1 MIELP
6 RHEDEWAYYESEPLL
21 DYVCQVSDM
30 MGETVTEINHDGS
43 YESTPHLLPSS
54 FASAYHENKIDMKGV
69 NLVVYEKSEIQDTL
83 KAFGLDSS
91 KFWYLCLF
99 IKWKVD
105 WEFESA
111 RVFPKEPL
119 EKLKD
124 LQAEFEKINFTKI
137 RGKYVTSKTAE
148 LTFKVK
154 GSKAYIID
162 DKDTLAILN
171 NIINDYLLNTPA
183 KGYLLHDS
191 EKVDLSVATKMYLFN
206 KYLTWFISPLKA
218 DRMIHA
224 CKDKSLLVSRML
236 YILGVYDQDGE
247 NEEGNEGNENNE
259 NKKHKKHKMNKE
271 NLWEEYSEKG
281 NKKNYLKGILSK
293 YKHPRYWHF

>member
-6 RHEDEWAYYESEPLL
+6 KHEDEWAYYESEPLF
-21 DYVCQVSDM
+21 DYVTRVSDM
-30 MGETVTEINHDGS
+30 MGEIVTDINPDGS
-43 YESTPHLLPSS
+43 HESTPHLLPFS
-54 FASAYHENKIDMKGV
+54 FASAYHENKIDLKGV
-69 NLVVYEKSEIQDTL
+69 NLEVYEKSEIQDTL

-105 WEFESA
+105 WEFNSA
-111 RVFPKEPL
+111 MTFPKEPL

-124 LQAEFEKINFTKI
+124 LQAEFEKLDFTKV
-137 RGKYVTSKTAE
+137 RGKYVSSKTAE

-154 GSKAYIID
+154 GSKAYTID
-162 DKDTLAILN
+162 DKETLAILN
-171 NIINDYLLNTPA
+171 NIINGYLLTTPT

-191 EKVDLSVATKMYLFN
+191 QKVDLSIATKMYLFN
-206 KYLTWFISPLKA
+206 KYLTWFIAPLKA
-218 DRMIHA
+218 DRKIHA

-236 YILGVYDQDGE
+236 YVLGIYNQDGE
-247 NEEGNEGNENNE
+247 NEEGNQGNEN
-259 NKKHKKHKMNKE
+259 KKHKMNKE
-271 NLWEEYSEKG
+271 NLWEEYTENG
-281 NKKNYLKGILSK
+281 KKNYLKGILSK

>member
-6 RHEDEWAYYESEPLL
+6 RHEDEWAYYESEPLF
-21 DYVCQVSDM
+21 DYVNRVSDM
-30 MGETVTEINHDGS
+30 MGEIVTDINSDGS

-54 FASAYHENKIDMKGV
+54 FANAFHERTFDMEDI
-69 NLVVYEKSEIQDTL
+69 NQAVYEKPEIQDTL

-105 WEFESA
+105 WEVESA

-124 LQAEFEKINFTKI
+124 LQAEFEKLDFTKI
-137 RGKYVTSKTAE
+137 RGKYVTPKTAE

-154 GSKAYIID
+154 GSKAFTID

-171 NIINDYLLNTPA
+171 NIINDYLLATPT

-191 EKVDLSVATKMYLFN
+191 EKVELSIITKMYLFN
-206 KYLTWFISPLKA
+206 KYLSWFLSPLTANKA
-218 DRMIHA
+218 INA
-224 CKDKSLLVSRML
+224 SYDKSLLTSRMI
-236 YILGVYDQDGE
+236 YILGILRRDSMWQE
-247 NEEGNEGNENNE
+247 HNE
-259 NKKHKKHKMNKE
+259 
-271 NLWEEYSEKG
+271 SG
-281 NKKNYLKGILSK
+281 NKKNQLKGYLSK

>member
-6 RHEDEWAYYESEPLL
+6 KHEDEWAYYESEPLF
-21 DYVCQVSDM
+21 DYVNRVSDM
-30 MGETVTEINHDGS
+30 MGEIVTDINSDGS

-54 FASAYHENKIDMKGV
+54 FANAFHERTFDMEDI
-69 NLVVYEKSEIQDTL
+69 NQAVYEKPEIQDTL

-105 WEFESA
+105 WECESA

-124 LQAEFEKINFTKI
+124 LQAEFEKLDFTKY
-137 RGKYVTSKTAE
+137 RGKYVSSKTAK

-154 GSKAYIID
+154 GSKAYTID
-162 DKDTLAILN
+162 DKETLAILN
-171 NIINDYLLNTPA
+171 NIINDYLLTTPT

-191 EKVDLSVATKMYLFN
+191 EKVELSIITKMYLFN
-206 KYLTWFISPLKA
+206 KYLSWFLSPLTANKA
-218 DRMIHA
+218 INA
-224 CKDKSLLVSRML
+224 SYDKSLLTSRMI
-236 YILGVYDQDGE
+236 YALGIFK
-247 NEEGNEGNENNE
+247 NESMWQEYNE
-259 NKKHKKHKMNKE
+259 NK
-271 NLWEEYSEKG
+271 
-281 NKKNYLKGILSK
+281 NKKNQLKGYLSK

>member
-30 MGETVTEINHDGS
+30 MGETVTDINPDGS

-54 FASAYHENKIDMKGV
+54 FASAFNEGTFDVEGINQTY
-69 NLVVYEKSEIQDTL
+69 YEKPEIQDTL
-83 KAFGLDSS
+83 KAFGLDSA

-105 WEFESA
+105 CECDSA

-124 LQAEFEKINFTKI
+124 LQAEFEKLDFTKY
-137 RGKYVTSKTAE
+137 RGKYVSSKTAQ

-154 GSKAYIID
+154 GSKAYTID
-162 DKDTLAILN
+162 DKETLAILN
-171 NIINDYLLNTPA
+171 NIINDYLLATPA
-183 KGYLLHDS
+183 KGYLLNDS
-191 EKVDLSVATKMYLFN
+191 EKIELSIITKMYLFN
-206 KYLTWFISPLKA
+206 KYLSWFLSPLTANKA
-218 DRMIHA
+218 INA
-224 CKDKSLLVSRML
+224 SYDKSLLVSRMI
-236 YILGVYDQDGE
+236 YTLGIFK
-247 NEEGNEGNENNE
+247 NESMWQEYNESGN
-259 NKKHKKHKMNKE
+259 KKHKMNKE
-271 NLWEEYSEKG
+271 NLWEEYTENG
-281 NKKNYLKGILSK
+281 KKNYLKGILSK

>member
-6 RHEDEWAYYESEPLL
+6 KHEDEWAYYESEPLF
-21 DYVCQVSDM
+21 DYVTRVSDM
-30 MGETVTEINHDGS
+30 MGEIVTDINPDGS
-43 YESTPHLLPSS
+43 HESTPHLLPFS
-54 FASAYHENKIDMKGV
+54 FASAYHENKIDLKGV
-69 NLVVYEKSEIQDTL
+69 NLEVYEKSEIQDTL

-105 WEFESA
+105 WEFNSA
-111 RVFPKEPL
+111 MTFPKEPL

-124 LQAEFEKINFTKI
+124 LQAEFEKLNFTKV

-154 GSKAYIID
+154 GSKAYTID
-162 DKDTLAILN
+162 DKETLAILN
-171 NIINDYLLNTPA
+171 NIINGYLLTTPT

-191 EKVDLSVATKMYLFN
+191 QKVDLSIATKMYLFN
-206 KYLTWFISPLKA
+206 KYLTWFIAPLKA
-218 DRMIHA
+218 DSKIHA
-224 CKDKSLLVSRML
+224 CKDKSLLISRML
-236 YILGVYDQDGE
+236 YILGVYDHDGVD
-247 NEEGNEGNENNE
+247 EEGNEGHEN
-259 NKKHKKHKMNKE
+259 KKHKMNKE
-271 NLWEEYSEKG
+271 NLWEEYSGNG

-293 YKHPRYWHF
+293 YNHPRYWHF

>member
-1 MIELP
+1 MIEPLP
-6 RHEDEWAYYESEPLL
+6 RHEDEWAYYESEPLF
-21 DYVCQVSDM
+21 DYVTRVSDM
-30 MGETVTEINHDGS
+30 MGEIVTDINPNGS
-43 YESTPHLLPSS
+43 FDSSPHLLPSS
-54 FASAYHENKIDMKGV
+54 FASAFHERTFDMEDI
-69 NLVVYEKSEIQDTL
+69 NQTDFEKPEIQDTL

-105 WEFESA
+105 WEFDSA

-124 LQAEFEKINFTKI
+124 LQAEFEKIDFTKI

-154 GSKAYIID
+154 GSKAYTID

-171 NIINDYLLNTPA
+171 SIINAYLLVTPT

-191 EKVDLSVATKMYLFN
+191 EKVELSIITKMYLFN
-206 KYLTWFISPLKA
+206 KYISWFLSPLTANKA
-218 DRMIHA
+218 INA
-224 CKDKSLLVSRML
+224 SYDKSLLVSRMI
-236 YILGVYDQDGE
+236 YTLGIFK
-247 NEEGNEGNENNE
+247 NESMWQEYNE
-259 NKKHKKHKMNKE
+259 
-271 NLWEEYSEKG
+271 SG
-281 NKKNYLKGILSK
+281 NKKNQLKGYLSK

>member
-6 RHEDEWAYYESEPLL
+6 KHEDEWAYYESEPLF
-21 DYVCQVSDM
+21 DYVTRVSDM
-30 MGETVTEINHDGS
+30 MGEIVTDINPDGS
-43 YESTPHLLPSS
+43 HESTPHLLPFS
-54 FASAYHENKIDMKGV
+54 FASAYHENKIDLKGV
-69 NLVVYEKSEIQDTL
+69 NLEVYEKSEIQDTL

-105 WEFESA
+105 WEFNSA
-111 RVFPKEPL
+111 MTFPKEPL

-124 LQAEFEKINFTKI
+124 LQAEFEKLDFTKV
-137 RGKYVTSKTAE
+137 RGKYVSSKTAE

-154 GSKAYIID
+154 GSKAYTID
-162 DKDTLAILN
+162 DKETLAILN
-171 NIINDYLLNTPA
+171 NIINGYLLTTPT

-191 EKVDLSVATKMYLFN
+191 QKVDLSIATKMYLFN
-206 KYLTWFISPLKA
+206 KYLTWFIAPLKA
-218 DRMIHA
+218 DSKIHA

-236 YILGVYDQDGE
+236 YVLGVYNQDGE
-247 NEEGNEGNENNE
+247 DEEGNQVNEN
-259 NKKHKKHKMNKE
+259 KKHKMNKE
-271 NLWEEYSEKG
+271 NLWEEYTENG
-281 NKKNYLKGILSK
+281 KKNYLKGILSK

>member
-1 MIELP
+1 MIEPLP
-6 RHEDEWAYYESEPLL
+6 KHEDEWAYYESEPLF

-30 MGETVTEINHDGS
+30 MGETVTDINPDGS

-54 FASAYHENKIDMKGV
+54 FASAFNEGTFDVEGINQTY
-69 NLVVYEKSEIQDTL
+69 YEKPEIQDTL
-83 KAFGLDSS
+83 KAFGLDSA

-105 WEFESA
+105 WECESA

-124 LQAEFEKINFTKI
+124 LQAEFEKLDFTKY
-137 RGKYVTSKTAE
+137 RGKYVSSKTAK

-154 GSKAYIID
+154 GSKAYTID
-162 DKDTLAILN
+162 DKETLAILN
-171 NIINDYLLNTPA
+171 NIINDYLLTTPT

-191 EKVDLSVATKMYLFN
+191 EKVELSIITKMYLFN
-206 KYLTWFISPLKA
+206 KYLSWFLSPLTANKA
-218 DRMIHA
+218 INA
-224 CKDKSLLVSRML
+224 SYDKSLLTSRMI
-236 YILGVYDQDGE
+236 YALGIFK
-247 NEEGNEGNENNE
+247 NESMWQEYNE
-259 NKKHKKHKMNKE
+259 NK
-271 NLWEEYSEKG
+271 
-281 NKKNYLKGILSK
+281 NKKNQLKGYLSK

>member
-1 MIELP
+1 MIEPLP
-6 RHEDEWAYYESEPLL
+6 KHEDEWAYYESEPLF

-30 MGETVTEINHDGS
+30 MGEIVTDINPDGS
-43 YESTPHLLPSS
+43 YESTPHLQPFR
-54 FASAYHENKIDMKGV
+54 FASDYLDGKIDTQSIRMD
-69 NLVVYEKSEIQDTL
+69 LYESPDIQDTL
-83 KAFGLDSS
+83 RAFGLDSS

-105 WEFESA
+105 WEVESA

-124 LQAEFEKINFTKI
+124 LQAEFEKIDFSKVH
-137 RGKYVTSKTAE
+137 GKYVSSKSAE

-154 GSKAYIID
+154 GSKAYTID

-171 NIINDYLLNTPA
+171 NIINDYLLTTPT

-191 EKVDLSVATKMYLFN
+191 EKVELSIITKMYLFN
-206 KYLTWFISPLKA
+206 KNLSWFLSPLTANKA
-218 DRMIHA
+218 INA
-224 CKDKSLLVSRML
+224 SYDKSLLVSRMI
-236 YILGVYDQDGE
+236 YTLGIFK
-247 NEEGNEGNENNE
+247 NESLWQEYNE
-259 NKKHKKHKMNKE
+259 
-271 NLWEEYSEKG
+271 SG
-281 NKKNYLKGILSK
+281 NKKNQLKGYLSK

>member
-6 RHEDEWAYYESEPLL
+6 RHEDEWAYYESEPLF

-30 MGETVTEINHDGS
+30 MGETVTDINPDGS
-43 YESTPHLLPSS
+43 YESSPHLLPSS
-54 FASAYHENKIDMKGV
+54 FANAFHERTFDMEDI
-69 NLVVYEKSEIQDTL
+69 NQTIYEKPEIQDTL

-105 WEFESA
+105 WEVESA

-124 LQAEFEKINFTKI
+124 LQAEFEKLDFTKI
-137 RGKYVTSKTAE
+137 RGKYVTPKTAE

-154 GSKAYIID
+154 GSKAFTID

-171 NIINDYLLNTPA
+171 NIINDYLLATPT

-191 EKVDLSVATKMYLFN
+191 EKVELSIITKMYLFN
-206 KYLTWFISPLKA
+206 KYLSWFLSPLTANKA
-218 DRMIHA
+218 INA
-224 CKDKSLLVSRML
+224 SYDKSLLVSRMI
-236 YILGVYDQDGE
+236 YTLGMFK
-247 NEEGNEGNENNE
+247 NESMWQEYNE
-259 NKKHKKHKMNKE
+259 
-271 NLWEEYSEKG
+271 SG
-281 NKKNYLKGILSK
+281 NKKNQLKGYLSK

>member
-6 RHEDEWAYYESEPLL
+6 RHEDEWAYYESEPLFE
-21 DYVCQVSDM
+21 YVTRVSDM
-30 MGETVTEINHDGS
+30 MGEIATDINPDGS

-54 FASAYHENKIDMKGV
+54 FANAFHERTFDMKDI
-69 NLVVYEKSEIQDTL
+69 NQAVYEKPEIQDTL

-105 WEFESA
+105 CECDSA

-124 LQAEFEKINFTKI
+124 LQAEFEKLDFTKY
-137 RGKYVTSKTAE
+137 RGKYVSSKTAQ

-154 GSKAYIID
+154 GSKAYTID
-162 DKDTLAILN
+162 DKETLAILN
-171 NIINDYLLNTPA
+171 NIINDYLLATPA
-183 KGYLLHDS
+183 KGYLLNDS
-191 EKVDLSVATKMYLFN
+191 EKIELSIITKMYLFN
-206 KYLTWFISPLKA
+206 KYLSWFLSPLTANKA
-218 DRMIHA
+218 INA
-224 CKDKSLLVSRML
+224 SYDKSLLVSRMI
-236 YILGVYDQDGE
+236 YTLGIFK
-247 NEEGNEGNENNE
+247 NESMWQEYNE
-259 NKKHKKHKMNKE
+259 
-271 NLWEEYSEKG
+271 SG
-281 NKKNYLKGILSK
+281 NKKNQLKGYLSK

>member
-1 MIELP
+1 MIEPLP
-6 RHEDEWAYYESEPLL
+6 KHEDEWAYYESEPLF

-30 MGETVTEINHDGS
+30 MGETVTDINPDGS

-54 FASAYHENKIDMKGV
+54 FASAFNEGTFDVEGINQTY
-69 NLVVYEKSEIQDTL
+69 YEKPEIQDTL

-105 WEFESA
+105 CECDSA

-124 LQAEFEKINFTKI
+124 LQAEFEKLDFTKY
-137 RGKYVTSKTAE
+137 RGKYVSSKTAQ

-154 GSKAYIID
+154 GSKAYTID
-162 DKDTLAILN
+162 DKETLAILN
-171 NIINDYLLNTPA
+171 NIINDYLLATPA
-183 KGYLLHDS
+183 KGYLLNDS
-191 EKVDLSVATKMYLFN
+191 EKIELSIITKMYLFN
-206 KYLTWFISPLKA
+206 KYLSWFLSPLTANKA
-218 DRMIHA
+218 INA
-224 CKDKSLLVSRML
+224 SYDKSLLVSRMI
-236 YILGVYDQDGE
+236 YTLGIFK
-247 NEEGNEGNENNE
+247 NESMWQEYNE
-259 NKKHKKHKMNKE
+259 
-271 NLWEEYSEKG
+271 SG
-281 NKKNYLKGILSK
+281 NKKNQLKGYLSK

>member
-1 MIELP
+1 MIEPLP
-6 RHEDEWAYYESEPLL
+6 RHEDEWAYYESEPLFE
-21 DYVCQVSDM
+21 YVTRVSDM
-30 MGETVTEINHDGS
+30 MGEIVTDINSDGS
-43 YESTPHLLPSS
+43 YESTPHLQPFR
-54 FASAYHENKIDMKGV
+54 FASNYLDGKIDTQSIRMD
-69 NLVVYEKSEIQDTL
+69 LYESPDIQDTL
-83 KAFGLDSS
+83 RAFGLDSS

-105 WEFESA
+105 WEVKSA

-124 LQAEFEKINFTKI
+124 LQAEFEKLNFTKV

-154 GSKAYIID
+154 GSKAYTIN

-171 NIINDYLLNTPA
+171 NIINDYLLATPT

-191 EKVDLSVATKMYLFN
+191 EKVELSIITKMYLFN
-206 KYLTWFISPLKA
+206 KYLSWFLSPLTANKA
-218 DRMIHA
+218 INA
-224 CKDKSLLVSRML
+224 SYDKSLLTSRMI
-236 YILGVYDQDGE
+236 YILGILRRDSMWQE
-247 NEEGNEGNENNE
+247 HNE
-259 NKKHKKHKMNKE
+259 
-271 NLWEEYSEKG
+271 SG
-281 NKKNYLKGILSK
+281 NKKNQLKGYLSK

>member
-6 RHEDEWAYYESEPLL
+6 RHEDEWAYYESEPLFE
-21 DYVCQVSDM
+21 YVCQVSDM
-30 MGETVTEINHDGS
+30 MGEIVTEIAPDGS

-54 FASAYHENKIDMKGV
+54 FASAFNEGTFDVEGINQTY
-69 NLVVYEKSEIQDTL
+69 YEKPEIQDTL
-83 KAFGLDSS
+83 KAFGLDSA

-105 WEFESA
+105 CECDSA

-124 LQAEFEKINFTKI
+124 LQAEFEKLDFTKYH
-137 RGKYVTSKTAE
+137 GKYVSSKTAQ

-154 GSKAYIID
+154 GSKAYTID
-162 DKDTLAILN
+162 DKETLAILN
-171 NIINDYLLNTPA
+171 NIINGYLLTTPT

-191 EKVDLSVATKMYLFN
+191 QKVDLSIATKMYLFN
-206 KYLTWFISPLKA
+206 KYLTWFIAPLKA
-218 DRMIHA
+218 DSKIHA
-224 CKDKSLLVSRML
+224 CKDKSLLISRML
-236 YILGVYDQDGE
+236 YILGVYDHDGVD
-247 NEEGNEGNENNE
+247 EEGNEGHEN
-259 NKKHKKHKMNKE
+259 KKHKMNKE
-271 NLWEEYSEKG
+271 NLWEEYSGNG

-293 YKHPRYWHF
+293 YNHPRYWHF

>member
-1 MIELP
+1 MIERLP
-6 RHEDEWAYYESEPLL
+6 KHEDEWAYYESEPLF
-21 DYVCQVSDM
+21 DYVCRVSDM
-30 MGETVTEINHDGS
+30 MGEIATDINPDGS

-54 FASAYHENKIDMKGV
+54 FANAFHERTFDMEDI
-69 NLVVYEKSEIQDTL
+69 NQTDYEKPEIQDTL

-105 WEFESA
+105 WEFNSA
-111 RVFPKEPL
+111 MTFPKEPL

-124 LQAEFEKINFTKI
+124 LQAEFEKIDFSKV
-137 RGKYVTSKTAE
+137 RGKYVSSKSAE

-154 GSKAYIID
+154 GSKAYTID

-171 NIINDYLLNTPA
+171 NIINDYLLATPT

-191 EKVDLSVATKMYLFN
+191 EKVELSIITKMYLFN
-206 KYLTWFISPLKA
+206 KYLSWFLSPLTANKA
-218 DRMIHA
+218 INA
-224 CKDKSLLVSRML
+224 SYDKSLLTSRMI
-236 YILGVYDQDGE
+236 YTLGIFK
-247 NEEGNEGNENNE
+247 NESLWQEYNE
-259 NKKHKKHKMNKE
+259 
-271 NLWEEYSEKG
+271 SG
-281 NKKNYLKGILSK
+281 NKKNQLKGYLSK